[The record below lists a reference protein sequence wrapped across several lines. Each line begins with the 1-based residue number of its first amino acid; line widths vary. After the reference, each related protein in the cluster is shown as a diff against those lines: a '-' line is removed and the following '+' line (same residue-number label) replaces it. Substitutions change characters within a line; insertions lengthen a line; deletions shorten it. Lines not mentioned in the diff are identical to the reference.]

1 MYVPVRSAAAMSSSP
16 GFAWIG
22 APFTVTVTVVF
33 AGASCSVSA
42 TRTAPFL
49 DVEEVLVAE
58 ALDRRRDR
66 RDGRGAERAD
76 RRLLRR
82 PRDAGR
88 DVVGHVEQELEVV
101 LATGAGL
108 DPAHDLL

>member
-1 MYVPVRSAAAMSSSP
+1 MSSSP
-16 GFAWIG
+16 GLASIVT
-22 APFTVTVTVVF
+22 PLTVTVSVVF

-66 RDGRGAERAD
+66 RDGGRPERAD

-82 PRDAGR
+82 PCDAGR
-88 DVVGHVEQELEVV
+88 DVVGHVEQQLEVV
-101 LATGAGL
+101 LAAGAGL
-108 DPAHDLL
+108 DAVHDLLEPRRAL